1 MEFYTNVARYG
12 NSLLYRGYKNG
23 HRFEDRIKFGPILYQ
38 KNVNGTATAL
48 TGGRLSPLEFD
59 KMAEVK
65 VWEQQY
71 QGIPSKALYG
81 NKNYVVQYLQEKF
94 PEDIQFDRDTIN
106 VTNIDI
112 ETASDDGF
120 PEPELAEKEVTAICM
135 KNNVDGIY
143 YVWGC
148 NDWDKSKT
156 VMSHV
161 NVIYVHCKDEIEL
174 LNKFIGH
181 WSSPVHSPD
190 VVTGWNSLFFD
201 IPYLVNRIA
210 KLFGVDKARRMS
222 PWGMINERRITKM
235 GREQQSYELTGIAQ
249 LDYLELFKKF
259 GYSYGAQESYKLD
272 HIAHVVLD
280 ERKLSYDEYTDLHS
294 LYKNDYQKFID
305 YNIKDVE
312 LIDRLEDKM
321 GLITLALT
329 MAYRGG
335 VNYTD
340 TLGTTAIWDAIL
352 YRDLAKTN
360 VFPPV
365 DSMPPPKYDY
375 IKAGATETSLKHP
388 GPNERARGSPASF
401 AGGYVKPPQV
411 GMHDWV
417 VSFDLNSL
425 YPNIIVQ
432 WNMSAETV
440 VDEKQIGMSP
450 DIALS
455 ENYSN
460 PNQDYSLA
468 ANGISFRKDKEGVL
482 PKIIVDYY
490 SERKE
495 VKKLMLASQQEK
507 ENTDKNNKSEIIR
520 IERDIS
526 RYENQQMAIKILL
539 NSLYGAIGNK
549 WFRYFD
555 LRMAEGIT
563 LTGQTVIRWAEKS
576 VNQFMNKV
584 CETEGK
590 DYVIAIDTDSVYVNF
605 GDLVKKY
612 VKPGEEVETVDKIC
626 EDQFLPMLEKSYSRL
641 YNMFSCHTPRM
652 VMAREAI
659 ADRGIWTAKKRYILN
674 VHNNEGV
681 QYAEPKL
688 KIMGIEA
695 IKSSTPAQCRDAL
708 KELFKVII
716 TGEEDQTQK
725 AIAQFR
731 EYFSTL
737 PAEQVAFPRGV
748 NDITKWARKRDGIY
762 AKGTPIHVR
771 GALLY
776 NYHIKDKGLQ
786 KKHELIQNGDKI
798 KFCYLKVPNP
808 IRENVVSFPTYLA
821 PELHLDKYI
830 DYNKQFEKTFLDPII
845 PILDAI
851 GWSPEPR
858 ISLEDFFG

>member
-23 HRFEDRIKFGPILYQ
+23 HRFEDRIRFGPTLYQ
-38 KNVNGTATAL
+38 KDINGTAYAL
-48 TGGRLSPLEFD
+48 DGTRVSPKLFD
-59 KMAEVK
+59 KMGQVK
-65 VWEQQY
+65 EYEQQY
-71 QGIPSKALYG
+71 GGINAKELYG

-94 PEDIQFDRDTIN
+94 PDNIEFDRDRIN
-106 VTNIDI
+106 VSTIDI
-112 ETASDDGF
+112 EVASDDGF
-120 PEPELAEKEVTAICM
+120 PEPEFAEYPVISITI
-135 KNNVDGIY
+135 KNNIDDIY
-143 YVWGC
+143 YIWGLH
-148 NDWDKSKT
+148 DYDVSKSIMKDFP
-156 VMSHV
+156 VMYEKCES
-161 NVIYVHCKDEIEL
+161 ETEL
-174 LNKFIGH
+174 LLKFLNH
-181 WSSPVHSPD
+181 WGSAVNSPD
-190 VVTGWNSLFFD
+190 VITGWNTRFFD
-201 IPYLVNRIA
+201 MPYLINRTGKLLGPDVA
-210 KLFGVDKARRMS
+210 KRYS
-222 PWGMINERRITKM
+222 PWGLINPRTIKQM
-235 GREQQSYELTGIAQ
+235 GRELQSYEITGISQ

-272 HIAHVVLD
+272 HIAHTVLG
-280 ERKLSYDEYTDLHS
+280 ERKLSYDEFTGLHT
-294 LYKNDYQKFID
+294 LYKHDFQKFID

-312 LIDRLEDKM
+312 LVDRLEDKM

-335 VNYTD
+335 VNYSD
-340 TLGTTAIWDAIL
+340 TLGTTAIWDSIL
-352 YRDLAKTN
+352 YRDLSN
-360 VFPPV
+360 
-365 DSMPPPKYDY
+365 
-375 IKAGATETSLKHP
+375 
-388 GPNERARGSPASF
+388 RGIIVPANGEKFKSEYP
-401 AGGYVKPPQV
+401 GGYVKPPQV

-432 WNMSAETV
+432 WNMSPETIV
-440 VDEKQIGMSP
+440 EGDRLTMNP
-450 DIALS
+450 DIALT
-455 ENYSN
+455 ENHSN
-460 PNQDYSLA
+460 PNPEYALA
-468 ANGISFRKDKEGVL
+468 ANGVSFKKDKEGVL

-490 SERKE
+490 NERSI
-495 VKKLMLASQQEK
+495 VKKKMLAAQQEK
-507 ENTDKNNKSEIIR
+507 ENADKSNKAEIYR

-526 RYENQQMAIKILL
+526 RYENEQMAIKILL
-539 NSLYGAIGNK
+539 NSLYGALGNK
-549 WFRYFD
+549 YFRYFD
-555 LRMAEGIT
+555 LRVAEGIT

-576 VNQFMNKV
+576 VNEFMNKV
-584 CETEGK
+584 CATKDK

-605 GDLVKKY
+605 GEVVKKY
-612 VKPGEEVETVDKIC
+612 VKPGEEVQTIDKIC
-626 EDQFLPMLEKSYSRL
+626 EDQFIPMLEKSYDRL
-641 YNMFSCHTPRM
+641 YNMFACYKPRM

-708 KELFKVII
+708 KALFKVII
-716 TGEEDQTQK
+716 TGEESQTQK

-748 NDITKWARKRDGIY
+748 NDISKWARKRDGIY

-776 NYHIKDKGLQ
+776 NYHIKAASLE
-786 KKHELIQNGDKI
+786 KKYELIQNGEKI
-798 KFCYLKVPNP
+798 KFCYLKLPNP

-821 PELHLDKYI
+821 PELQLDKYI

>member
-23 HRFEDRIKFGPILYQ
+23 HRFEDRIRFGPTLYQ
-38 KNVNGTATAL
+38 KDINGTAYAL
-48 TGGRLSPLEFD
+48 DGTRVSPILFD
-59 KMAEVK
+59 KMSQVK
-65 VWEQQY
+65 EREQQY
-71 QGIPSKALYG
+71 GGIGAKEMYG
-81 NKNYVVQYLQEKF
+81 NKNYVVQFLQEKF
-94 PEDIQFDRDTIN
+94 PDNIEFDRDVIN
-106 VTNIDI
+106 VTSIDI

-120 PEPELAEKEVTAICM
+120 PEPQLAEKEVTAICM
-135 KNNVDGIY
+135 KNNIDGIY
-143 YVWGC
+143 YVWSC
-148 NDWDKSKT
+148 IEWSKQET
-156 VMSHV
+156 ILKHL
-161 NVIYVHCKDEIEL
+161 NVVYEHCKDENEL
-174 LNKFIGH
+174 LVKFIGH
-181 WSSPVHSPD
+181 WSSPIYCPD
-190 VVTGWNSLFFD
+190 VVTGWNTRFFD

-210 KLFGVDKARRMS
+210 KLFGEDVAKRMS
-222 PWGMINERRITKM
+222 PWGLINERRITTM
-235 GREQQSYELTGIAQ
+235 GREQQAYEITGIAQ

-259 GYSYGAQESYKLD
+259 GYSYGPQESYKLD
-272 HIAHVVLD
+272 HIAHVVLN

-294 LYKNDYQKFID
+294 LYKNDPQKFID

-335 VNYTD
+335 VNYSD
-340 TLGTTAIWDAIL
+340 TLGTTAIWDSIL
-352 YRDLAKTN
+352 YRDLSN
-360 VFPPV
+360 RGVIVPPNGEKFK
-365 DSMPPPKYDY
+365 SEYP
-375 IKAGATETSLKHP
+375 
-388 GPNERARGSPASF
+388 
-401 AGGYVKPPQV
+401 GGYVKPPQV

-432 WNMSAETV
+432 WNMSPETIV
-440 VDEKQIGMSP
+440 EGNRLTMNP
-450 DIALS
+450 DIALT
-455 ENYSN
+455 ENHSN
-460 PNQDYSLA
+460 PNPEYALA
-468 ANGISFRKDKEGVL
+468 ANGVSFKKDKEGVL

-490 SERKE
+490 NERSI
-495 VKKLMLASQQEK
+495 VKKKMLAAQQEK
-507 ENTDKNNKSEIIR
+507 ENADKSNKAEIYR

-526 RYENQQMAIKILL
+526 RYENEQMAIKILL
-539 NSLYGAIGNK
+539 NSLYGALGNK
-549 WFRYFD
+549 YFRYFD
-555 LRMAEGIT
+555 LRVAEGIT

-576 VNQFMNKV
+576 VNEFMNKV
-584 CETEGK
+584 CATKDK

-605 GDLVKKY
+605 GEVVKKY
-612 VKPGEEVETVDKIC
+612 VKPGEEVQTIDKIC
-626 EDQFLPMLEKSYSRL
+626 EDQFIPMLEKSYDRL
-641 YNMFSCHTPRM
+641 YNMFACYKPRM

-708 KELFKVII
+708 KALFKVII
-716 TGEEDQTQK
+716 TGEESQTQK

-737 PAEQVAFPRGV
+737 PAEQIAFPRGV

-776 NYHIKDKGLQ
+776 NYHIKAASLE
-786 KKHELIQNGDKI
+786 KKYELIQNGEKI
-798 KFCYLKVPNP
+798 KFCYLKLPNP

-821 PELHLDKYI
+821 PELQLDKYI

>member
-23 HRFEDRIKFGPILYQ
+23 HRFEDRIRFGPTLYQ
-38 KNVNGTATAL
+38 KDINGTAYAL
-48 TGGRLSPLEFD
+48 DGTRVSPKLFD
-59 KMAEVK
+59 KMSQVK
-65 VWEQQY
+65 EYEQQY
-71 QGIPSKALYG
+71 GGINAKELYG

-94 PEDIQFDRDTIN
+94 PDNIEFDRDSIN
-106 VTNIDI
+106 VSTIDI
-112 ETASDDGF
+112 EVASDDGF
-120 PEPELAEKEVTAICM
+120 PEPEFAEYPVISITI
-135 KNNVDGIY
+135 KNNIDDIY
-143 YVWGC
+143 YIWGLH
-148 NDWDKSKT
+148 DYDVSKSIMKDCP
-156 VMSHV
+156 VMYEKCES
-161 NVIYVHCKDEIEL
+161 ETEL
-174 LNKFIGH
+174 LLKFLNH
-181 WSSPVHSPD
+181 WGSAVNSPD
-190 VVTGWNSLFFD
+190 VITGWNTRFFD
-201 IPYLVNRIA
+201 MPYLINRTGKLLGPDVA
-210 KLFGVDKARRMS
+210 KRYS
-222 PWGMINERRITKM
+222 PWGLINPRTIKQM
-235 GREQQSYELTGIAQ
+235 GRELQSYEITGISQ

-272 HIAHVVLD
+272 HIAHTVLG
-280 ERKLSYDEYTDLHS
+280 ERKLSYDEFTGLHT
-294 LYKNDYQKFID
+294 LYKHDFQKFID

-312 LIDRLEDKM
+312 LVDRLEDKM

-335 VNYTD
+335 VNYSD
-340 TLGTTAIWDAIL
+340 TLGTTAIWDSIL
-352 YRDLAKTN
+352 YRDLSN
-360 VFPPV
+360 
-365 DSMPPPKYDY
+365 
-375 IKAGATETSLKHP
+375 
-388 GPNERARGSPASF
+388 RGIIVPANGEKFKSEYP
-401 AGGYVKPPQV
+401 GGYVKPPQV

-432 WNMSAETV
+432 WNMSPETIV
-440 VDEKQIGMSP
+440 EGDRLTMNP
-450 DIALS
+450 DIALT
-455 ENYSN
+455 ENHSN
-460 PNQDYSLA
+460 PNPEYALA
-468 ANGISFRKDKEGVL
+468 ANGVSFKKDKEGVL

-490 SERKE
+490 NERSI
-495 VKKLMLASQQEK
+495 VKKKMLAAQQEK
-507 ENTDKNNKSEIIR
+507 ENADKSNKAEIYR

-526 RYENQQMAIKILL
+526 RYENEQMAIKILL
-539 NSLYGAIGNK
+539 NSLYGALGNK
-549 WFRYFD
+549 YFRYFD
-555 LRMAEGIT
+555 LRVAEGIT

-576 VNQFMNKV
+576 VNEFMNKV
-584 CETEGK
+584 CATKDK

-605 GDLVKKY
+605 GEVVKKY
-612 VKPGEEVETVDKIC
+612 VKPGEEVQTIDKIC
-626 EDQFLPMLEKSYSRL
+626 EDQFIPMLEKSYDRL
-641 YNMFSCHTPRM
+641 YNMFACYKPRM

-708 KELFKVII
+708 KALFKVII
-716 TGEEDQTQK
+716 TGEESQTQK

-748 NDITKWARKRDGIY
+748 NDISKWARKRDGIY

-776 NYHIKDKGLQ
+776 NYHIKAASLE
-786 KKHELIQNGDKI
+786 KKYELIQNGEKI
-798 KFCYLKVPNP
+798 KFCYLKLPNP

-821 PELHLDKYI
+821 PELQLDKYI

>member
-23 HRFEDRIKFGPILYQ
+23 HRFEDRIRFGPTLYQ
-38 KNVNGTATAL
+38 KDINGTAYAL
-48 TGGRLSPLEFD
+48 DGTRVSPKLFD
-59 KMAEVK
+59 KMSQVK
-65 VWEQQY
+65 EYEQQY
-71 QGIPSKALYG
+71 GGINAKELYG

-94 PEDIQFDRDTIN
+94 PDNIEFDRDRIN
-106 VTNIDI
+106 VSTIDI
-112 ETASDDGF
+112 EVASDDGF
-120 PEPELAEKEVTAICM
+120 PEPEFAEYPVISITI
-135 KNNVDGIY
+135 KNNIDDIY
-143 YVWGC
+143 YIWGLH
-148 NDWDKSKT
+148 DYDVSKSIMKDFP
-156 VMSHV
+156 VMYEKCES
-161 NVIYVHCKDEIEL
+161 ETEL
-174 LNKFIGH
+174 LLKFLNH
-181 WSSPVHSPD
+181 WGSAVNSPD
-190 VVTGWNSLFFD
+190 VITGWNTRFFD
-201 IPYLVNRIA
+201 MPYLINRTGKLLGPDVA
-210 KLFGVDKARRMS
+210 KRYS
-222 PWGMINERRITKM
+222 PWGLINPRTIKQM
-235 GREQQSYELTGIAQ
+235 GRELQSYEITGISQ

-272 HIAHVVLD
+272 HIAHTVLG
-280 ERKLSYDEYTDLHS
+280 ERKLSYDEFTGLHT
-294 LYKNDYQKFID
+294 LYKHDFQKFID

-312 LIDRLEDKM
+312 LVDRLEDKM

-335 VNYTD
+335 VNYSD
-340 TLGTTAIWDAIL
+340 TLGTTAIWDSIL
-352 YRDLAKTN
+352 YRDLSN
-360 VFPPV
+360 
-365 DSMPPPKYDY
+365 
-375 IKAGATETSLKHP
+375 
-388 GPNERARGSPASF
+388 RGIIVPANGEKFKSEYP
-401 AGGYVKPPQV
+401 GGYVKPPQV

-432 WNMSAETV
+432 WNMSPETIV
-440 VDEKQIGMSP
+440 EGDRLTMNP
-450 DIALS
+450 DIALT
-455 ENYSN
+455 ENHSN
-460 PNQDYSLA
+460 PNPEYALA
-468 ANGISFRKDKEGVL
+468 ANGVSFKKDKEGVL

-490 SERKE
+490 NERSI
-495 VKKLMLASQQEK
+495 VKKKMLAAQQEK
-507 ENTDKNNKSEIIR
+507 ENADKSNKAEIYR

-526 RYENQQMAIKILL
+526 RYENEQMAIKILL
-539 NSLYGAIGNK
+539 NSLYGALGNK
-549 WFRYFD
+549 YFRYFD
-555 LRMAEGIT
+555 LRVAEGIT

-576 VNQFMNKV
+576 VNEFMNKV
-584 CETEGK
+584 CATKDK

-605 GDLVKKY
+605 GEVVKKY
-612 VKPGEEVETVDKIC
+612 VKPGEEVQTIDKIC
-626 EDQFLPMLEKSYSRL
+626 EDQFIPMLEKSYDRL
-641 YNMFSCHTPRM
+641 YNMFACYKPRM

-708 KELFKVII
+708 KALLKVII
-716 TGEEDQTQK
+716 TGEESQTQK

-748 NDITKWARKRDGIY
+748 NDISKWARKRDGIY

-776 NYHIKDKGLQ
+776 NYHIKAASLE
-786 KKHELIQNGDKI
+786 KKYELIQNGEKI
-798 KFCYLKVPNP
+798 KFCYLKLPNP

-821 PELHLDKYI
+821 PELQLDKYI

>member
-23 HRFEDRIKFGPILYQ
+23 HRFEDRIRFGPTLYQ
-38 KNVNGTATAL
+38 KDINGTAYAL
-48 TGGRLSPLEFD
+48 DGTRVSPKLFD
-59 KMAEVK
+59 KMSQVK
-65 VWEQQY
+65 EYEQQY
-71 QGIPSKALYG
+71 GGINAKELYG

-94 PEDIQFDRDTIN
+94 PDNIEFDRDRIN
-106 VTNIDI
+106 VSTIDI
-112 ETASDDGF
+112 EVASDDGF
-120 PEPELAEKEVTAICM
+120 PEPEFAEYPVISITI
-135 KNNVDGIY
+135 KNNIDDIY
-143 YVWGC
+143 YIWGLH
-148 NDWDKSKT
+148 DYDVSKSIMKDFP
-156 VMSHV
+156 VMYEKCES
-161 NVIYVHCKDEIEL
+161 ETEL
-174 LNKFIGH
+174 LLKFLNH
-181 WSSPVHSPD
+181 WGSAVNSPD
-190 VVTGWNSLFFD
+190 VITGWNTRFFD
-201 IPYLVNRIA
+201 MPYLINRTGKLLGPDVA
-210 KLFGVDKARRMS
+210 KRYS
-222 PWGMINERRITKM
+222 PWGLINPRTIKQM
-235 GREQQSYELTGIAQ
+235 GRELQSYEITGISQ

-272 HIAHVVLD
+272 HIAHTVLG
-280 ERKLSYDEYTDLHS
+280 ERKLSYDEFTGLHT
-294 LYKNDYQKFID
+294 LYKHDFQKFID

-312 LIDRLEDKM
+312 LVDRLEDKM

-335 VNYTD
+335 VNYSD
-340 TLGTTAIWDAIL
+340 TLGTTAIWDSIL
-352 YRDLAKTN
+352 YRDLSN
-360 VFPPV
+360 
-365 DSMPPPKYDY
+365 
-375 IKAGATETSLKHP
+375 
-388 GPNERARGSPASF
+388 RGIIVPANGEKFKSEYP
-401 AGGYVKPPQV
+401 GGYVKPPQV

-432 WNMSAETV
+432 WNMSPETIV
-440 VDEKQIGMSP
+440 EGDRLTMNP
-450 DIALS
+450 DIALT
-455 ENYSN
+455 ENHSN
-460 PNQDYSLA
+460 PNLEYALA
-468 ANGISFRKDKEGVL
+468 ANGVSFKKDKEGVL

-490 SERKE
+490 NERSI
-495 VKKLMLASQQEK
+495 VKKKMLAAQQEK
-507 ENTDKNNKSEIIR
+507 ENADKSNKAEIYR

-526 RYENQQMAIKILL
+526 RYENEQMAIKILL
-539 NSLYGAIGNK
+539 NSLYGALGNK
-549 WFRYFD
+549 YFRYFD
-555 LRMAEGIT
+555 LRVAEGIT

-576 VNQFMNKV
+576 VNEFMNKV
-584 CETEGK
+584 CATKDK

-605 GDLVKKY
+605 GEVVKKY
-612 VKPGEEVETVDKIC
+612 VKPGEEVQTIDKIC
-626 EDQFLPMLEKSYSRL
+626 EDQFIPMLEKSYDRL
-641 YNMFSCHTPRM
+641 YNMFACYKPRM

-708 KELFKVII
+708 KALFKVII
-716 TGEEDQTQK
+716 TGEESQTQK

-776 NYHIKDKGLQ
+776 NYHIKAASLE
-786 KKHELIQNGDKI
+786 KKYELIQNGEKI
-798 KFCYLKVPNP
+798 KFCYLKLPNP

-821 PELHLDKYI
+821 PELQLDKYI

>member
-23 HRFEDRIKFGPILYQ
+23 HRFEDRIRFGPTLYQ
-38 KNVNGTATAL
+38 KDINGTAYAL
-48 TGGRLSPLEFD
+48 DGTRVSPKLFD
-59 KMAEVK
+59 KMSQVK
-65 VWEQQY
+65 EYEQQY
-71 QGIPSKALYG
+71 GGINAKELYG

-94 PEDIQFDRDTIN
+94 PDNIEFDRDRIN
-106 VTNIDI
+106 VSTIDI
-112 ETASDDGF
+112 EVASDDGF
-120 PEPELAEKEVTAICM
+120 PEPEFAEYPVISITI
-135 KNNVDGIY
+135 KNNIDDIY
-143 YVWGC
+143 YIWGLH
-148 NDWDKSKT
+148 DYDVSKSIMKDFP
-156 VMSHV
+156 VMYEKCES
-161 NVIYVHCKDEIEL
+161 ETEL
-174 LNKFIGH
+174 LLKFLNH
-181 WSSPVHSPD
+181 WGSAVNSPD
-190 VVTGWNSLFFD
+190 VITGWNTRFFD
-201 IPYLVNRIA
+201 MPYLINRTGKLLGPDVA
-210 KLFGVDKARRMS
+210 KRYS
-222 PWGMINERRITKM
+222 PWGLINPRTIKQM
-235 GREQQSYELTGIAQ
+235 GRELQSYEITGISQ

-272 HIAHVVLD
+272 HIAHTVLG
-280 ERKLSYDEYTDLHS
+280 ERKLSYDEFTGLHT
-294 LYKNDYQKFID
+294 LYKHDFQKFID

-312 LIDRLEDKM
+312 LVDRLEDKM

-335 VNYTD
+335 VNYSD
-340 TLGTTAIWDAIL
+340 TLGTTAIWDSIL
-352 YRDLAKTN
+352 YRDLSN
-360 VFPPV
+360 
-365 DSMPPPKYDY
+365 
-375 IKAGATETSLKHP
+375 
-388 GPNERARGSPASF
+388 RGIIVPSNGEKFKSEYP
-401 AGGYVKPPQV
+401 GGYVKPPQV

-432 WNMSAETV
+432 WNMSPETIV
-440 VDEKQIGMSP
+440 EGDRLTMNP
-450 DIALS
+450 DIALT
-455 ENYSN
+455 ENHSN
-460 PNQDYSLA
+460 PNPEYTLA
-468 ANGISFRKDKEGVL
+468 ANGVSFKKDKEGVL

-490 SERKE
+490 NERSI
-495 VKKLMLASQQEK
+495 VKKKMLAAQQEK
-507 ENTDKNNKSEIIR
+507 ENADKSNKAEIYR

-526 RYENQQMAIKILL
+526 RYENEQMAIKILL
-539 NSLYGAIGNK
+539 NSLYGALGNK
-549 WFRYFD
+549 YFRYFD
-555 LRMAEGIT
+555 LRVAEGIT

-576 VNQFMNKV
+576 VNEFMNKV
-584 CETEGK
+584 CATKDK

-605 GDLVKKY
+605 GEVVKKY
-612 VKPGEEVETVDKIC
+612 VKPGEEVQTIDKIC
-626 EDQFLPMLEKSYSRL
+626 EDQFIPMLEKSYDRL
-641 YNMFSCHTPRM
+641 YNMFACYKPRM

-708 KELFKVII
+708 KALFKVII
-716 TGEEDQTQK
+716 TGEESQTQK

-748 NDITKWARKRDGIY
+748 NDISKWARKRDGIY

-776 NYHIKDKGLQ
+776 NYHIKAASLE
-786 KKHELIQNGDKI
+786 KKYELIQNGEKI
-798 KFCYLKVPNP
+798 KFCYLKLPNP

-821 PELHLDKYI
+821 PELQLDKYI

>member
-23 HRFEDRIKFGPILYQ
+23 HRFEDRIRFGPTLYQ
-38 KNVNGTATAL
+38 KDINGTAYAL
-48 TGGRLSPLEFD
+48 DGTRVSPKLFD
-59 KMAEVK
+59 KMSQVK
-65 VWEQQY
+65 EYEQQY
-71 QGIPSKALYG
+71 GGINAKELYG

-94 PEDIQFDRDTIN
+94 PDNIEFDRDRIN
-106 VTNIDI
+106 VSTIDI
-112 ETASDDGF
+112 EVASDDGF
-120 PEPELAEKEVTAICM
+120 PEPEFAEYPVISITI
-135 KNNVDGIY
+135 KNNIDDIY
-143 YVWGC
+143 YIWGLH
-148 NDWDKSKT
+148 DYDVSKSIMKDFP
-156 VMSHV
+156 VMYEKCES
-161 NVIYVHCKDEIEL
+161 ETEL
-174 LNKFIGH
+174 LLKFLNH
-181 WSSPVHSPD
+181 WGSAVNSPD
-190 VVTGWNSLFFD
+190 VITGWNTRFFD
-201 IPYLVNRIA
+201 MPYLINRTGKLLGPDVA
-210 KLFGVDKARRMS
+210 KRYS
-222 PWGMINERRITKM
+222 PWGLINPRTIKQM
-235 GREQQSYELTGIAQ
+235 GRELQSYEITGISQ

-272 HIAHVVLD
+272 HIAHTVLG
-280 ERKLSYDEYTDLHS
+280 ERKLSYDEFTGLHT
-294 LYKNDYQKFID
+294 LYKHDFQKFID

-312 LIDRLEDKM
+312 LVDRLEDKM

-335 VNYTD
+335 VNYSD
-340 TLGTTAIWDAIL
+340 TLGTTAIWDSIL
-352 YRDLAKTN
+352 YRDLSN
-360 VFPPV
+360 
-365 DSMPPPKYDY
+365 
-375 IKAGATETSLKHP
+375 
-388 GPNERARGSPASF
+388 RGIIVPANGEKFKSEYP
-401 AGGYVKPPQV
+401 GGYVKPPQV

-432 WNMSAETV
+432 WNMSPETIV
-440 VDEKQIGMSP
+440 EGDRLTMNP
-450 DIALS
+450 DIALT
-455 ENYSN
+455 ENHSN
-460 PNQDYSLA
+460 PNPEYALA
-468 ANGISFRKDKEGVL
+468 ANGVSFKKDKEGVL

-490 SERKE
+490 NERSI
-495 VKKLMLASQQEK
+495 VKKKMLAAQQEK
-507 ENTDKNNKSEIIR
+507 ENADKSNKAEIYR

-526 RYENQQMAIKILL
+526 RYENEQMAIKILL
-539 NSLYGAIGNK
+539 NSLYGALGNK
-549 WFRYFD
+549 YFRYFD
-555 LRMAEGIT
+555 LRVAEGIT

-576 VNQFMNKV
+576 VNEFMNKV
-584 CETEGK
+584 CATKDK

-605 GDLVKKY
+605 GEVVKKY
-612 VKPGEEVETVDKIC
+612 VKPGEEVQTIDKIC
-626 EDQFLPMLEKSYSRL
+626 EDQFIPMLEKSYDRL
-641 YNMFSCHTPRM
+641 YNMFACYKPRM

-708 KELFKVII
+708 KALFKVII
-716 TGEEDQTQK
+716 TGEESQTQK

-776 NYHIKDKGLQ
+776 NYHIKAASLE
-786 KKHELIQNGDKI
+786 KKYELIQNGEKI
-798 KFCYLKVPNP
+798 KFCYLKLPNP

-821 PELHLDKYI
+821 PELQLDKYI

>member
-23 HRFEDRIKFGPILYQ
+23 HRFEDRIRFGPTLYQ
-38 KNVNGTATAL
+38 KDINGTAYAL
-48 TGGRLSPLEFD
+48 DGTRVSPKLFD
-59 KMAEVK
+59 KMSQVK
-65 VWEQQY
+65 EYEQQY
-71 QGIPSKALYG
+71 GGINAKELYG

-94 PEDIQFDRDTIN
+94 PDNIEFDRDRIN
-106 VTNIDI
+106 VSTIDI
-112 ETASDDGF
+112 EVASDDGF
-120 PEPELAEKEVTAICM
+120 PEPEFAEYPVISITI
-135 KNNVDGIY
+135 KNNIDDIY
-143 YVWGC
+143 YIWGLH
-148 NDWDKSKT
+148 DYDVSKSIMKDFP
-156 VMSHV
+156 VMYEKCES
-161 NVIYVHCKDEIEL
+161 ETEL
-174 LNKFIGH
+174 LLKFLNH
-181 WSSPVHSPD
+181 WGSAVNSPD
-190 VVTGWNSLFFD
+190 VITGWNTRFFD
-201 IPYLVNRIA
+201 MPYLINRTGKLLGPDVA
-210 KLFGVDKARRMS
+210 KRYS
-222 PWGMINERRITKM
+222 PWGLINPRTIKQM
-235 GREQQSYELTGIAQ
+235 GRELQSYEITGISQ

-272 HIAHVVLD
+272 HIAHTVLG
-280 ERKLSYDEYTDLHS
+280 ERKLSYDEFTGLHT
-294 LYKNDYQKFID
+294 LYKHDFQKFID

-312 LIDRLEDKM
+312 LVDRLEDKM

-335 VNYTD
+335 VNYSD
-340 TLGTTAIWDAIL
+340 TLGTTAIWDSIL
-352 YRDLAKTN
+352 YRDLSN
-360 VFPPV
+360 
-365 DSMPPPKYDY
+365 
-375 IKAGATETSLKHP
+375 
-388 GPNERARGSPASF
+388 RGIIVPANGEKFKSEYP
-401 AGGYVKPPQV
+401 GGYVKPPQV

-432 WNMSAETV
+432 WNMSPETIV
-440 VDEKQIGMSP
+440 EGDRLTMNP
-450 DIALS
+450 DIALT
-455 ENYSN
+455 ENHSN
-460 PNQDYSLA
+460 PNPEYALA
-468 ANGISFRKDKEGVL
+468 ANGVSFKKDKEGVL

-490 SERKE
+490 NERSI
-495 VKKLMLASQQEK
+495 VKKKMLAAQQEK
-507 ENTDKNNKSEIIR
+507 ENADKSNKAEIYR

-526 RYENQQMAIKILL
+526 RYENEQMAIKILL
-539 NSLYGAIGNK
+539 NSLYGALGNK
-549 WFRYFD
+549 YFRYFD
-555 LRMAEGIT
+555 LRVAEGIT

-576 VNQFMNKV
+576 VNEFMNKV
-584 CETEGK
+584 CATKDK

-605 GDLVKKY
+605 GEVVKKY
-612 VKPGEEVETVDKIC
+612 VKPGEEVQTIDKIC
-626 EDQFLPMLEKSYSRL
+626 EDQFIPMLEKSYDRL
-641 YNMFSCHTPRM
+641 YNMFACYKPRM

-708 KELFKVII
+708 KALFKVII
-716 TGEEDQTQK
+716 TGEESQTQK

-748 NDITKWARKRDGIY
+748 NDISKWARKRDGIY

-776 NYHIKDKGLQ
+776 NYHIKAASLE
-786 KKHELIQNGDKI
+786 KKYELIQNGEKI
-798 KFCYLKVPNP
+798 KFCYLKLPNP

-821 PELHLDKYI
+821 PELQLDKYI

>member
-23 HRFEDRIKFGPILYQ
+23 HRFEDRIRFGPTLYQ
-38 KNVNGTATAL
+38 KDINGTAYAL
-48 TGGRLSPLEFD
+48 DGTRVSPKLFD
-59 KMAEVK
+59 KMGQVK
-65 VWEQQY
+65 EYEQQY
-71 QGIPSKALYG
+71 GGINAKELYG

-94 PEDIQFDRDTIN
+94 PDNIEFDRDRIN
-106 VTNIDI
+106 VSTIDI
-112 ETASDDGF
+112 EVASDDGF
-120 PEPELAEKEVTAICM
+120 PEPEFAEYPVISITI
-135 KNNVDGIY
+135 KNNIDDIY
-143 YVWGC
+143 YIWGLH
-148 NDWDKSKT
+148 DYDVSKSIMKDFP
-156 VMSHV
+156 VMYEKCES
-161 NVIYVHCKDEIEL
+161 ETEL
-174 LNKFIGH
+174 LLKFLNH
-181 WSSPVHSPD
+181 WGSAVNSPD
-190 VVTGWNSLFFD
+190 VITGWNTRFFD
-201 IPYLVNRIA
+201 MPYLINRTGKLLGPDVA
-210 KLFGVDKARRMS
+210 KRYS
-222 PWGMINERRITKM
+222 PWGLINPRTIKQM
-235 GREQQSYELTGIAQ
+235 GRELQSYEITGISQ

-272 HIAHVVLD
+272 HIAHTVLG
-280 ERKLSYDEYTDLHS
+280 ERKLSYDEFTGLHT
-294 LYKNDYQKFID
+294 LYKHDFQKFID

-312 LIDRLEDKM
+312 LVDRLEDKM

-335 VNYTD
+335 VNYSD
-340 TLGTTAIWDAIL
+340 TLGTTAIWDSIL
-352 YRDLAKTN
+352 YRDLSN
-360 VFPPV
+360 
-365 DSMPPPKYDY
+365 
-375 IKAGATETSLKHP
+375 
-388 GPNERARGSPASF
+388 RGIIVPANGEKFKSEYP
-401 AGGYVKPPQV
+401 GGYVKPPQV

-432 WNMSAETV
+432 WNMSPETIV
-440 VDEKQIGMSP
+440 EGDRLTMNP
-450 DIALS
+450 DIALT
-455 ENYSN
+455 ENHSN
-460 PNQDYSLA
+460 PNPEYALA
-468 ANGISFRKDKEGVL
+468 ANGVSFKKDKEGVL

-490 SERKE
+490 NERSI
-495 VKKLMLASQQEK
+495 VKKKMLAAQQEK
-507 ENTDKNNKSEIIR
+507 ENADKSNKAEIYR

-526 RYENQQMAIKILL
+526 RYENEQMAIKILL
-539 NSLYGAIGNK
+539 NSLYGALGNK
-549 WFRYFD
+549 YFRYFD
-555 LRMAEGIT
+555 LRVAEGIT

-576 VNQFMNKV
+576 VNEFMNKV
-584 CETEGK
+584 CATKDK

-605 GDLVKKY
+605 GEVVKKY
-612 VKPGEEVETVDKIC
+612 VKPGEEVQTIDKIC
-626 EDQFLPMLEKSYSRL
+626 EDQFIPMLEKSYDRL
-641 YNMFSCHTPRM
+641 YNMFACYKPRM

-708 KELFKVII
+708 KALFKVII
-716 TGEEDQTQK
+716 TGEESQTQK

-776 NYHIKDKGLQ
+776 NYHIKAASLE
-786 KKHELIQNGDKI
+786 KKYELIQNGEKI
-798 KFCYLKVPNP
+798 KFCYLKLPNP

-821 PELHLDKYI
+821 PELQLDKYI

>member
-1 MEFYTNVARYG
+1 M
-12 NSLLYRGYKNG
+12 
-23 HRFEDRIKFGPILYQ
+23 
-38 KNVNGTATAL
+38 NGTAYAL
-48 TGGRLSPLEFD
+48 DGTRVSPKLFD
-59 KMAEVK
+59 RMSQVK
-65 VWEQQY
+65 EYEQQY
-71 QGIPSKALYG
+71 GGIDSKELYG

-94 PEDIQFDRDTIN
+94 PDNIEFDRDTIN
-106 VTNIDI
+106 VSTIDI
-112 ETASDDGF
+112 EVASDDGF
-120 PEPELAEKEVTAICM
+120 PEPEFAEYPVISITI
-135 KNNVDGIY
+135 KNNIDGIY
-143 YVWGC
+143 YIWGLH
-148 NDWDKSKT
+148 DYDVSKT
-156 VMSHV
+156 IMKD
-161 NVIYVHCKDEIEL
+161 NPVIYEKCASETEL
-174 LNKFIGH
+174 LIKFLNH
-181 WSSPVHSPD
+181 WASGTHSPD
-190 VVTGWNSLFFD
+190 VITGWNTRFFD
-201 IPYLVNRIA
+201 MPYLINRTGKLLGSDIA
-210 KLFGVDKARRMS
+210 KKYS
-222 PWGMINERRITKM
+222 PWGLINPRTIKQM
-235 GREQQSYELTGIAQ
+235 GRELQSYEITGISQ

-272 HIAHVVLD
+272 HIAHVVLG
-280 ERKLSYDEYTDLHS
+280 ERKLSYDEFTGLHT
-294 LYKNDYQKFID
+294 LYKHDFQKFID

-312 LIDRLEDKM
+312 LVDRLEDKM

-335 VNYTD
+335 VNYSD
-340 TLGTTAIWDAIL
+340 TLGTTAIWDSIL
-352 YRDLAKTN
+352 YRDLSN
-360 VFPPV
+360 
-365 DSMPPPKYDY
+365 
-375 IKAGATETSLKHP
+375 
-388 GPNERARGSPASF
+388 RGIIVPANGEKFKSEYP
-401 AGGYVKPPQV
+401 GGYVKPPQV

-432 WNMSAETV
+432 WNMSPETIV
-440 VDEKQIGMSP
+440 EGERLTMNP
-450 DIALS
+450 DIALT
-455 ENYSN
+455 ENHSN
-460 PNQDYSLA
+460 PNPEYALA
-468 ANGISFRKDKEGVL
+468 ANGVSFKKDKEGVL

-490 SERKE
+490 NERSI
-495 VKKLMLASQQEK
+495 VKKKMLAAQQEK
-507 ENTDKNNKSEIIR
+507 ENADKSNKAEIYR

-526 RYENQQMAIKILL
+526 RYENEQMAIKILL
-539 NSLYGAIGNK
+539 NSLYGALGNK
-549 WFRYFD
+549 YFRYFD
-555 LRMAEGIT
+555 LRVAEGIT

-576 VNQFMNKV
+576 VNEFMNKV
-584 CETEGK
+584 CATKDK

-605 GDLVKKY
+605 GEVVKKY
-612 VKPGEEVETVDKIC
+612 VKPGEEVQTIDKIC
-626 EDQFLPMLEKSYSRL
+626 EDQFIPMLEKSYDRL
-641 YNMFSCHTPRM
+641 YNMFACYKPRM

-708 KELFKVII
+708 KALFKVII
-716 TGEEDQTQK
+716 TGEESQTQK

-748 NDITKWARKRDGIY
+748 NDISKWARKRDGIY

-776 NYHIKDKGLQ
+776 NYHIKAASLE
-786 KKHELIQNGDKI
+786 KKYELIQNGEKI
-798 KFCYLKVPNP
+798 KFCYLKLPNP

-821 PELHLDKYI
+821 PELQLDKYI